1 MSKYSIL
8 WDKCVLLSV
17 DNTSVNTDHENS
29 VIVEA
34 RKKDSNVI
42 LMGCICHIAHN
53 AAKKAS
59 DAFSKINHFSIE
71 ELLVGN
77 FFHFDYSSKR

>member
-17 DNTSVNTDHENS
+17 DNTSANIDHENS

-34 RKKDSNVI
+34 RKKDINVI

-53 AAKKAS
+53 AAKKAWCILKDQS
-59 DAFSKINHFSIE
+59 
-71 ELLVGN
+71 L
-77 FFHFDYSSKR
+77 